1 MKSKFL
7 RRLEEDEEELRL
19 EPWALDGSTIIRRKS
34 SRISVPT
41 ERYSA
46 DLKVTAPKS
55 RRGARSIAPTLK
67 TLKGCAQRGLGS
79 EAENHSTSEEEKHI

>member
-7 RRLEEDEEELRL
+7 RRPEQDEEELRL
-19 EPWALDGSTIIRRKS
+19 EPWALDGSTVIRRKS

-46 DLKVTAPKS
+46 FFKVPAPKS
-55 RRGARSIAPTLK
+55 RRG
-67 TLKGCAQRGLGS
+67 RGHQLS
-79 EAENHSTSEEEKHI
+79 SL